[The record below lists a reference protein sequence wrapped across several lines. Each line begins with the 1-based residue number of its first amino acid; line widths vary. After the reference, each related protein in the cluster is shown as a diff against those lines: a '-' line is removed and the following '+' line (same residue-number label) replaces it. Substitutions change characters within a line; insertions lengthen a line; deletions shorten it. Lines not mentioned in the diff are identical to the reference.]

1 MLWLIYHVPIIYL
14 CMIHYTKYTENVEK
28 SDATFRENT
37 VDSTNYFN
45 MIVDK
50 KFQEFKTYII
60 GELTES
66 AKHIIHTEIYGI
78 VKGYR
83 D

>member
-1 MLWLIYHVPIIYL
+1 MPIIYL
-14 CMIHYTKYTENVEK
+14 CMIHYTKYTEIVEK

-78 VKGYR
+78 VKAYR